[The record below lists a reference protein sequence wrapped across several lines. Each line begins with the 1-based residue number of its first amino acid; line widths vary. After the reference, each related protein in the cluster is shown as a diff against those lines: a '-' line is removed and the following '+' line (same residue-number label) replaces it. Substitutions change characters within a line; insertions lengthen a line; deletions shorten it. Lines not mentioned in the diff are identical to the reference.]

1 MVPDV
6 AVGQELGPLRPVRR
20 VTCREGGP
28 SHVAKSQGPRHRNVN
43 KQMPATPLKV
53 QHHDVRPV
61 VGGIEGSAI
70 RILGPDVRVGENRPN
85 HGEHHRQED
94 TAAHSYHKAARP
106 EQEAAGQIAG
116 AGAPPS
122 SGWEPRR
129 MGGPWEEHEGT
140 PSPHSARKAR
150 TATHVPGR

>member
-94 TAAHSYHKAARP
+94 SVQIQIPILILLAPH
-106 EQEAAGQIAG
+106 AGKVV
-116 AGAPPS
+116 S
-122 SGWEPRR
+122 PRGIQR
-129 MGGPWEEHEGT
+129 LP
-140 PSPHSARKAR
+140 
-150 TATHVPGR
+150 TATTRPPGRNKRLRGK